1 LQTKTEDN
9 EHNTRTKDTQ
19 KQLHKNMSSARIEL
33 SSGTCCG
40 SAGIDQTKPAILQ
53 PYLQDRE
60 WEKFCSEMDAALE
73 PANTTK
79 TISMGI
85 FGVTFIIFLGVILSG
100 FLSMG
105 LEDTPIFVL
114 PAVMMVVVFIS
125 FACYFCV
132 MCAVK
137 AKMQQ
142 ICQSISH
149 SHPQLSFHVRFERY
163 RGGRNNSYTTQYIA
177 VSINNTGNNVPNNN
191 NNNNTGNNNNHNTE
205 IPMAQA
211 DAICV
216 ADDST
221 TAHASSSAERLAEL
235 DKMKYSLTTGEFE
248 TKRAQILD
256 SV

>member
-1 LQTKTEDN
+1 
-9 EHNTRTKDTQ
+9 
-19 KQLHKNMSSARIEL
+19 MSSARIEL
-33 SSGTCCG
+33 TSGTCCG
-40 SAGIDQTKPAILQ
+40 SAGSIDQTKPAILQ

-60 WEKFCSEMDAALE
+60 WEKFCSEIDAALE
-73 PANTTK
+73 PANTAK

-85 FGVTFIIFLGVILSG
+85 FGVTFIIFLGVMLSG

-149 SHPQLSFHVRFERY
+149 CHPQLSFHVRFERY

-191 NNNNTGNNNNHNTE
+191 NNNNTGNNNHNTE

-216 ADDST
+216 ADS
-221 TAHASSSAERLAEL
+221 TAHASSPAERLAEL

>member
-1 LQTKTEDN
+1 MADKNKRQRTQ
-9 EHNTRTKDTQ
+9 HNTRTKDTQ
-19 KQLHKNMSSARIEL
+19 SNYTNMSSARIEL
-33 SSGTCCG
+33 TSGTCCG
-40 SAGIDQTKPAILQ
+40 SAGSIDQTKPAILQ

-60 WEKFCSEMDAALE
+60 WEKFCSKIDAALE
-73 PANTTK
+73 PANTAK

-149 SHPQLSFHVRFERY
+149 CHPQLSFHVRFERY

-191 NNNNTGNNNNHNTE
+191 NNNNTGNNNHNTE

-216 ADDST
+216 ADST
-221 TAHASSSAERLAEL
+221 IHASPAERLAEL
-235 DKMKYSLTTGEFE
+235 DKMKYSLTKGEFD

>member
-1 LQTKTEDN
+1 MADKNKRQRTQ
-9 EHNTRTKDTQ
+9 HNTRTKDTQ
-19 KQLHKNMSSARIEL
+19 SNYTNMSSARIEL
-33 SSGTCCG
+33 TSGTCCG
-40 SAGIDQTKPAILQ
+40 SAGSIDQTKPAILQ

-73 PANTTK
+73 PANTAK

-191 NNNNTGNNNNHNTE
+191 NNNNTGNNNHNTE

-216 ADDST
+216 ADST
-221 TAHASSSAERLAEL
+221 AYASSPAERLAEL